1 MQSLTG
7 KAKKALTL
15 LTTIALAFGTG
26 AGISS
31 AAATA
36 GKVFISFDNDALG
49 AAVTAFE
56 GGTSSIDNAPAA
68 EGGIGGNG
76 KAIKFTKK
84 GQPWSGMNV
93 LTSAS
98 TSYRYTD
105 ADHKVISL
113 DVYAPIKSPVMI
125 KLEAPGAPAAA
136 KAVEVQVGWNHIDA
150 DMSTGKNWSASTEY
164 NVLAIF
170 PDFSNDDST
179 YTGTAATA
187 PGDQVYYLDNISI
200 NGGTSAD
207 VKTNASSY
215 TAPSTLL
222 TFETDDT
229 LGAGAA
235 TGGFE
240 GAVTAIADAP
250 AGGNGTKAL
259 QIEKSGAAW
268 SGVNLVTF
276 PADQELLDATHTTI
290 TMNYFSPETVK
301 TPVQINVILANS
313 SAYIAQAVE
322 ASPGW
327 QVLTFDMSKAN
338 NYNASA
344 HYVKVALFP
353 NFVNKGDVPSYTG
366 ADAAAVAGQK
376 YYVDNVGFNGATTPG
391 ISQPRTAVSTVLTFE
406 TGDDLGAL
414 AVGPASG
421 TKAQG
426 GFEGADTS
434 IAAAPAG
441 GNGGNALKIV
451 KITGSQVYAGVNMV
465 ILTNN
470 RITDATNKVISFNY
484 YSPKDASPVRIELI
498 PYPTAFGTTVNAV
511 KGWQTISIDMSTVAG
526 WSASTEYTMLTLFP
540 DFNKAG
546 DNAEYYV
553 DNLAYNGGTTP
564 SIPVAPAQ
572 VAPTNKTA
580 ASVSGTAKVGK
591 TITASK
597 GTWTGTPTP
606 SYTYKWYRCTVSST
620 KSATAAP
627 TSSMKCS
634 LISSA
639 KSSTYKATSSDVGKY
654 LRVLVT
660 ATNSKGTKYSLSK
673 TTGKVAK

>member
-1 MQSLTG
+1 MQSLSS

-26 AGISS
+26 AGISN

-36 GKVFISFDNDALG
+36 GKVYLSFDNDALG
-49 AAVTAFE
+49 ANVSAFE
-56 GGTSSIDNAPAA
+56 GGVSAIADSPAA
-68 EGGIGGNG
+68 VGGIGGNG
-76 KAIKFTKK
+76 KAMKFTKN
-84 GQPWSGMNV
+84 GQPWSGLNV
-93 LTSAS
+93 LLAGA

-113 DVYAPIKSPVMI
+113 DVHAEIKSPIML
-125 KLEAPGAPAAA
+125 KLQATGAPAAL
-136 KAVEVQVGWNHIDA
+136 KAVELQVGWNHLDV
-150 DMSTGKNWSASTEY
+150 DMSTGKDWNANVEY

-170 PDFSNDDST
+170 PDFGADDNT
-179 YTGTAATA
+179 YTGTAAVA
-187 PGDQVYYLDNISI
+187 PAGQLYYVDNISI

-207 VKTNASSY
+207 VKANASNY

-222 TFETDDT
+222 TFEAADT
-229 LGAGAA
+229 LGAAAA

-259 QIEKSGAAW
+259 EITKKGAAW

-276 PADQELLDATHTTI
+276 PADQELIDATHTNI
-290 TMNYFSPETVK
+290 TMNYFSPESVN
-301 TPVQINVILANS
+301 TPVQINVILAGS
-313 SAYIAQAVE
+313 SAYISQALE
-322 ASPGW
+322 AKPGW

-344 HYVKVALFP
+344 HYAKVALFP

-366 ADAAAVAGQK
+366 ADAAALADLK
-376 YYVDNVGFNGATTPG
+376 YYVDNVGFNGAVTPA
-391 ISQPRTAVSTVLTFE
+391 ISQPRTAPSTVLTFE

-414 AVGPASG
+414 AVGAASG

-451 KITGSQVYAGVNMV
+451 KITGSQKYAGVNMV
-465 ILTNN
+465 IFTNN
-470 RITDATNKVISFNY
+470 RITDGTNKVISFNY

-498 PYPTAFGTTVNAV
+498 PYPNAFGTTVNAV
-511 KGWQTISIDMSTVAG
+511 KGWQTITIDMSTVAG
-526 WSASTEYTMLTLFP
+526 WSASTEYAMLTLFP
-540 DFNKAG
+540 DFDKDG
-546 DNAEYYV
+546 DNSAYYV
-553 DNLAYNGGTTP
+553 DNLAFNGGVTP
-564 SIPVAPAQ
+564 AIPVT

-591 TITASK
+591 SITASK
-597 GTWTGTPTP
+597 GTWTGTPAPTL
-606 SYTYKWYRCTVSST
+606 SYKWYRCTVSST

-627 TSSMKCS
+627 TSSMKCA
-634 LISSA
+634 LISTA
-639 KSSTYKATSSDVGKY
+639 KSSTYKATSSDVNKY

-660 ATNSKGTKYSLSK
+660 ATNSKGVKYSLSK
-673 TTGKVAK
+673 TTGKVVK